1 MRPAPPSKTCGFRPV
16 IASSRSASSSEAGGL
31 AKRAAEAPFEE
42 ALRLGDPQFP
52 RDDDVV
58 PDLRMRVEREVVGG
72 ERDVPVEEGLEAP
85 LHREVDDPRLVL
97 PVLAVVDE
105 EHLRPGV
112 LRALKGLE
120 GGRDRRGDL
129 RHLVGSDDLEAHR
142 AVVVEAVEVEQL
154 ARMVEDCVA

>member
-1 MRPAPPSKTCGFRPV
+1 
-16 IASSRSASSSEAGGL
+16 
-31 AKRAAEAPFEE
+31 
-42 ALRLGDPQFP
+42 
-52 RDDDVV
+52 
-58 PDLRMRVEREVVGG
+58 MRVEREVVRG

-120 GGRDRRGDL
+120 GGRDRGGDL